1 MSFFQF
7 ETPQAFILL
16 LLIPLYFYLNR
27 FLSKQINGLP
37 FTSLEVIK
45 KSPIGLKAKL
55 YRFLLPLRLLIL
67 VLLIFSLARPQFG
80 FEKKETKIKG
90 IDIMLAID
98 TSKSML
104 AEDLSNKNRIE
115 TSKEVISNF
124 IKQQKGNKIGL
135 VVFSGKS
142 FTLSPLTLD
151 YDILLNQ
158 LKEVNVDT
166 VKVDGTAIGDAIINC
181 IYRFNYDKKQ
191 TRIIILLT
199 DGENNSGQVE
209 PLSAINVAISKKVKI
224 YTIGVGKPEGAPM
237 PFRNPDNGVT
247 EYARDINGNIL
258 LSKINESD
266 LITIADKTG
275 GTYFRATDNKALQ
288 EIYVKINSLEKSEVS
303 TITSK
308 IYQEKMSYF
317 LIISLILIL
326 IDFLLN
332 KKFLN
337 PIRI

>member
-1 MSFFQF
+1 MSFLHF

-16 LLIPLYFYLNR
+16 LFIPLYFYLNR
-27 FLSKQINGLP
+27 FLSNQINGLP

-45 KSPIGLKAKL
+45 KSPIGFKAKV
-55 YRFLLPLRLLIL
+55 YSFLLPLRLLIL

-104 AEDLSNKNRIE
+104 AEDLSSKNRIE

-181 IYRFNYDKKQ
+181 LYRFNYDKKQ

-237 PFRNPDNGVT
+237 PFRNPDSGIT
-247 EYARDINGNIL
+247 EYAKDINGNIL

-275 GTYFRATDNKALQ
+275 GAYFRATDNKSLQ

-308 IYQEKMSYF
+308 IYQEKMSYL

-326 IDFLLN
+326 LDFLLN